1 VRVSHDDLT
10 PAGLFYRYIMQAS
23 ILNLDSMTW
32 DTPSEI
38 TAHRGSYRSVSVAS
52 RYVLEPQTTA
62 LKDDYGNPL
71 EALPYSIESEDKG
84 GEIFTYSN
92 SNFTDVRRQIQ
103 TSRFESEDGETDLVT
118 RDITVQMT
126 SQPQKLPP
134 GLRFPFASVIGHHL
148 IIAGIYLSATEQE
161 YIVWALDLKRARW
174 KKIDAMVL
182 ASSNKAG
189 MGAEAESLGGGS
201 WNKAVA
207 WEEAGK
213 LMVFGNKNRSLP
225 EDCESRRLAGAIE
238 TGFV

>member
-1 VRVSHDDLT
+1 V
-10 PAGLFYRYIMQAS
+10 
-23 ILNLDSMTW
+23 
-32 DTPSEI
+32 
-38 TAHRGSYRSVSVAS
+38 
-52 RYVLEPQTTA
+52 
-62 LKDDYGNPL
+62 
-71 EALPYSIESEDKG
+71 
-84 GEIFTYSN
+84 
-92 SNFTDVRRQIQ
+92 
-103 TSRFESEDGETDLVT
+103 DLVT

-174 KKIDAMVL
+174 QKIDAMVL
-182 ASSNKAG
+182 ASSGKAG
-189 MGAEAESLGGGS
+189 GGTEAESLGGGS

-225 EDCESRRLAGAIE
+225 EDCESRTRLRSAV
-238 TGFV
+238 FPS